1 MSNFSSGVTF
11 INQSELTKN
20 KMAEEQ
26 ISHDSL
32 TKFELARVVGSR
44 ALQISHGAPAMIKLD
59 KETLMQTKYNPI
71 EIAKL
76 ELKAGVIPITV
87 VRPIPKEH

>member
-1 MSNFSSGVTF
+1 
-11 INQSELTKN
+11 
-20 KMAEEQ
+20 MAEEHVS
-26 ISHDSL
+26 IENF
-32 TKFELARVVGSR
+32 TKFELARVIGSR

-59 KETLMQTKYNPI
+59 KETLLKTKYNPI

-87 VRPIPKEH
+87 VRPIPEEH